1 MTDSAYTVSE
11 RETGQADAMETE
23 RIIYFH
29 PAEEMHKN
37 SAAKRHW
44 WQDVV
49 LRERSLTAEE
59 TGGFF
64 VPVDCP
70 IPAFY
75 YKKKPW
81 PQEVLSE
88 AMEEVLHRAPGMADA
103 FLHPDIVTCV
113 SEKYAERWEMRV
125 ETMESLA
132 ACLLAAFAA
141 DCLHDKGRVTVLLGS
156 PDDTDRQMEMTLRL
170 LSPYLPRINS
180 LLFYYE
186 EVEGT
191 DIWEETAFWLEEYGY
206 EYGLVPAMRSYLT
219 EAEGLRCGTDRCGG
233 VILDFALQARYPRTE
248 REEQVIYVDLASDRE
263 KERSCIRK
271 NGQILYVSP
280 FKYLDTVVKSSYDR
294 KMYATAMSSANTLR

>member
-1 MTDSAYTVSE
+1 
-11 RETGQADAMETE
+11 METE

-29 PAEEMHKN
+29 PAEEEVHKN
-37 SAAKRHW
+37 TAAKKHW
-44 WQDVV
+44 WQDAV

-81 PQEVLSE
+81 PQEILSE
-88 AMEEVLHRAPGMADA
+88 AMEEVLHRATGMADA
-103 FLHPDIVTCV
+103 FLHPDIMTLV
-113 SEKYAERWEMRV
+113 SEKYAGRWEVRS
-125 ETMESLA
+125 ETMERLA
-132 ACLLAAFAA
+132 ACLLAACAA
-141 DCLHDKGRVTVLLGS
+141 DCLRQKGSVTVLLGS
-156 PDDTDRQMEMTLRL
+156 PDDTERQMETVWQL

-191 DIWEETAFWLEEYGY
+191 DIWEETAVWLEEYGY
-206 EYGLVPAMRSYLT
+206 EYGLAPAMRSYLK
-219 EAEGLRCGTDRCGG
+219 EAEGLRCGRDRCGG
-233 VILDFALQARYPRTE
+233 VILDFAPQARYPRTE
-248 REEQVIYVDLASDRE
+248 REERVIYVDLASVQE

-294 KMYATAMSSANTLR
+294 KT